1 MTRGGARA
9 GAGGKRA
16 GAGRKPKPAAE
27 VLRVSSI
34 RLTAEHW
41 VEFRRMGG
49 VTWLRKKLGRARG
62 AP

>member
-1 MTRGGARA
+1 MMTDAAKRGGA
-9 GAGGKRA
+9 RA

-34 RLTAEHW
+34 RLTAAHW
-41 VEFRRMGG
+41 VEFRSLGG
-49 VTWLRKKLGRARG
+49 VTWLRKKLGRARV